1 MSVVWVLMVHPLSF
15 QNCCQSFWAHQGTVK
30 NASHNGRRHAH
41 PGHDRAE
48 GTAADQ
54 LSETGISVFS
64 WLYSTQLNLLSSFGP
79 IHWVGFCEM
88 SEQTTMLS
96 LLHFDT
102 TETGSSKELE
112 LGLFQNM
119 VFNFRVSLSPA
130 IRGDQ
135 DKNGKSRQKLEGR
148 DFIYIM

>member
-1 MSVVWVLMVHPLSF
+1 
-15 QNCCQSFWAHQGTVK
+15 
-30 NASHNGRRHAH
+30 
-41 PGHDRAE
+41 
-48 GTAADQ
+48 
-54 LSETGISVFS
+54 
-64 WLYSTQLNLLSSFGP
+64 
-79 IHWVGFCEM
+79 
-88 SEQTTMLS
+88 MLS
-96 LLHFDT
+96 LLLFDT
-102 TETGSSKELE
+102 TEIGSSKELG